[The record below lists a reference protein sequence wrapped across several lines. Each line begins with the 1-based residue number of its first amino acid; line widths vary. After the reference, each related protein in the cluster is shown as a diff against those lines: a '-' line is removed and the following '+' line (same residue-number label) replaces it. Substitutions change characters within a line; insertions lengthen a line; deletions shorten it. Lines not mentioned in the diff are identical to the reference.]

1 MYPNPSYLETLS
13 RETVR
18 ARLEESERKRVIREA
33 ILANPDANRNV
44 WLILRELWSKVM
56 GRDQESYIP
65 LSPVPGKSPS
75 I

>member
-13 RETVR
+13 IETTR
-18 ARLEESERKRVIREA
+18 SRLEEAEKKRVIREA
-33 ILANPDANRNV
+33 ILANPSVNRSF
-44 WLILRELWSKVM
+44 WLILREAWSKVM

-65 LSPVPGKSPS
+65 LSPIPGKSPS